1 LNQIDKATDEDR
13 FWGIDQWAMLF
24 KATTW
29 EEIKMLANKNEAL
42 KEAAETIYQNNA
54 DQIIRWQCQARED
67 YENHERYVKR
77 KMKELEPEN
86 ADLTSALAEKDSVL
100 AKKDQYIKELER
112 TISEL
117 QS

>member
-1 LNQIDKATDEDR
+1 
-13 FWGIDQWAMLF
+13 
-24 KATTW
+24 
-29 EEIKMLANKNEAL
+29 MLANKNEAL

-100 AKKDQYIKELER
+100 AKKDSALAKKDQYIKELER